1 MPLGHYSLPLA
12 TIGTLILWMGWY
24 GFNAGSNPFMAFVI
38 GMIGGLVLFWATQLL
53 EYFKIDDVVG
63 AIPVHLFGGLWGT
76 LSSLVWIALKETMG
90 LRVTSDTESTGIDET
105 DYVLSN

>member
-1 MPLGHYSLPLA
+1 
-12 TIGTLILWMGWY
+12 
-24 GFNAGSNPFMAFVI
+24 MAFVI

-76 LSSLVWIALKETMG
+76 LAVALSNPDATVLGQLSSVLIIITYVAVASSLVWIALKETMG
-90 LRVTSDTESTGIDET
+90 LRVTTDTESTGIDET